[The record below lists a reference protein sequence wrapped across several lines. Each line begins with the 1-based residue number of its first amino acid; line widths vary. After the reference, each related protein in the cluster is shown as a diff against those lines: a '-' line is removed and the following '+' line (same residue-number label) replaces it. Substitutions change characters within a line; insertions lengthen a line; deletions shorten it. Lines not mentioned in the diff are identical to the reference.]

1 MIMKGNYHRKQLL
14 YLHLFLSLQLHLQS
28 QRYRLIN
35 RKMVRANLLKLQAIQ
50 VKNKKRINR
59 LIEVRTKL
67 IKALTKQVAAV
78 AVAVTA
84 LII

>member
-1 MIMKGNYHRKQLL
+1 
-14 YLHLFLSLQLHLQS
+14 
-28 QRYRLIN
+28 
-35 RKMVRANLLKLQAIQ
+35 MVRANLLKLQVIQ

-59 LIEVRTKL
+59 SIEVRTKL